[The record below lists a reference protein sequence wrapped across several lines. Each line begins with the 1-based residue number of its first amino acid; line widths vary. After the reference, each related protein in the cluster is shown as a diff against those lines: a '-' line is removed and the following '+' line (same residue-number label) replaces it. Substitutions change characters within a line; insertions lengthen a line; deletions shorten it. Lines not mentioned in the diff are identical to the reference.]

1 MNAIDSQL
9 QDIENQLNNAV
20 KNAVNSGVL
29 TDENAIQIRNLYDE
43 FKAAISKE
51 DNLSEDMLRI
61 SADIRNTMKKLD
73 IIFEE
78 SVKIFNEVY
87 ENAIDNGSENVD
99 TINQLR
105 FLEANIEKVL
115 NVDSKK
121 KEDKQ
126 KTVEDI
132 KMKMHTIYNTTF
144 FFNR

>member
-1 MNAIDSQL
+1 MNTIDSQL

-61 SADIRNTMKKLD
+61 SADIRIAMKKLD
-73 IIFEE
+73 FIFEE

-121 KEDKQ
+121 NEDKQ